1 MRDVELSLIVAMTL
15 EGVIGNKGELPWYLP
30 SDLAHFK
37 RVTKEVG
44 TIIMGRTTF
53 DSILS
58 RNGRLLPNR
67 KHIVLTRNR
76 FSSLAKRWVFP
87 FEESPRLVE
96 SVEEAC
102 MEVAAHSGRACVIGG
117 EEIYRLFMPLPQ
129 LTKMHVTV
137 VHALNLEGDA
147 YFLTRSEIKKEW
159 ICIEKTDV
167 RKWNP
172 GDEHETSVRLYER
185 RE

>member
-1 MRDVELSLIVAMTL
+1 MQGLDLSLIVAMTPDRI
-15 EGVIGNKGELPWYLP
+15 IGNKGRLPWGRLP
-30 SDLAHFK
+30 SDMAHFK
-37 RVTKEVG
+37 NVTIKAG
-44 TIIMGRTTF
+44 TVIMGRKTWE
-53 DSILS
+53 SIPEKFRPLPERKNIVLS
-58 RNGRLLPNR
+58 RRPAPS
-67 KHIVLTRNR
+67 IIPDSTYFV
-76 FSSLAKRWVFP
+76 S
-87 FEESPRLVE
+87 
-96 SVEEAC
+96 SVEEVIKT
-102 MEVAAHSGRACVIGG
+102 VARLGNRACVIGG

-129 LTKMHVTV
+129 LTRMYITV